1 MSAPDEGGSAP
12 DERPA
17 PDRSPADGAGD
28 LHAREVMLRDVLEGL
43 RLPQKELS
51 PKYFYDSRGSELF
64 EEITYLDEYYP
75 TRTEHALL
83 RRWIPVW
90 VAQEGPAAL
99 VELGAGSARKSRVVL
114 DAMEE
119 HGTGHLY
126 VPVDVSGAFLH
137 ETAARLREEYAGLR
151 VEPAVRDITDPLAL
165 DTELPRPAWF
175 ALLGST
181 IGNFPREQ
189 AVALVRRV
197 AAEMRPGDAFL
208 LGADRRPGEIKT
220 RADLERAYND
230 ADGVTA
236 AFNLNVLRVLN
247 RELDADFD
255 EAAFRHR
262 AFYDEEEHRIEM
274 HLESRRDQEVRLGG
288 DTVAFEAGETIRT
301 EVSCK
306 YDRGSLEALFQA
318 AGLGLERWA
327 EDERGFFSLVL
338 ARLQA

>member
-1 MSAPDEGGSAP
+1 MSTGG
-12 DERPA
+12 
-17 PDRSPADGAGD
+17 DGAEEPDGSTTNPGTAVAD
-28 LHAREVMLRDVLEGL
+28 PHDREIMRRDVLEGL

-51 PKYFYDSRGSELF
+51 PKYFYDTRGSELF

-83 RRWIPVW
+83 RRWMPVW
-90 VAQEGPAAL
+90 VAEDGPAAL

-119 HGTGHLY
+119 HGTGDLY

-137 ETAARLREEYAGLR
+137 ETAARLRQEYADLR

-165 DTELPRPAWF
+165 ETRLPRPAWF

-197 AAEMRPGDAFL
+197 AEEMRPGDAFL
-208 LGADRRPGEIKT
+208 LGADRRPGPDKT
-220 RADLERAYND
+220 REDLERAYND

-255 EAAFRHR
+255 ESTFRHQ
-262 AFYDEEEHRIEM
+262 AFYAEEEDRIEM
-274 HLESRRDQEVRLGG
+274 HLESVRDQVVRVGG
-288 DTVAFEAGETIRT
+288 EPVAFEAGETIRT

-306 YDRGSLEALFQA
+306 HDRGSLEELLDA
-318 AGLGLERWA
+318 AGIRLDRWA

-338 ARLQA
+338 GSLAP